1 MAVTPIPSF
10 TVDAALTTSFG
21 SPSTRVA
28 LPGTPASDAT
38 VRLLNLSGVPVFV
51 ALGGNT
57 VVATVAAGVCI
68 APGPVPTYLGIGT
81 NTYIAGIIQGG
92 NSPFGA
98 AGTPQA
104 ILNIATG
111 S

>member
-1 MAVTPIPSF
+1 MAATPQPSF

-51 ALGGNT
+51 ALGSNT

-68 APGPVPTYLGIGT
+68 VPGPVPTYLGIGT
-81 NTYIAGIIQGG
+81 ATYLAGITQGG

>member
-1 MAVTPIPSF
+1 VAVTPIPSF

-38 VRLLNLSGVPVFV
+38 VRLLNLSG
-51 ALGGNT
+51 
-57 VVATVAAGVCI
+57 
-68 APGPVPTYLGIGT
+68 
-81 NTYIAGIIQGG
+81 
-92 NSPFGA
+92 A